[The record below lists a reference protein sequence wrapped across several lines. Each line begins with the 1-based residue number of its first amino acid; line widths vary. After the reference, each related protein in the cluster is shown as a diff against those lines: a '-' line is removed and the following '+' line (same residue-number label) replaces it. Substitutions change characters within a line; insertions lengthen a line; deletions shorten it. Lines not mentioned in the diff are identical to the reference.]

1 MFFSCEDSHQ
11 VIVLS
16 VKMRIAAR
24 LSLLE
29 SSQKASQQSGF
40 AEKRKEPLTLCP
52 FTGDGSCST
61 LYRIDKGKVE
71 LFMSHKLDTLVK
83 EGLYAT

>member
-16 VKMRIAAR
+16 VKVRIAAR

-29 SSQKASQQSGF
+29 SSPKASQQSGF
-40 AEKRKEPLTLCP
+40 AEKRKEPLTL
-52 FTGDGSCST
+52 
-61 LYRIDKGKVE
+61 
-71 LFMSHKLDTLVK
+71 
-83 EGLYAT
+83 